1 MRRASLLEH
10 GAWPVKALWQSVRN
24 LGSLAA
30 RRPPWRACG
39 KALKPLGLSA
49 ILGLAAAGAAA
60 GLPEPPRQLMPPG
73 AIPEEQRQSIAEIA
87 NRYSAAQDEGEKTQ
101 AAQALAEQLWTAP
114 FLPQRRQG
122 GVGLPDAL
130 IQAMARDMAGN
141 VPQARMNAVARILA
155 VADTS
160 GRAAMAGPLL
170 AHLRQAQ
177 AEPDRASTRTAL
189 WTATR
194 GAPETIFQAI
204 RDTRDERT
212 LGDLAQIAAG
222 LDLPD
227 DVRLKLDAAS
237 ATSTSP
243 TVRIQI
249 AQTLGPGSTGYRDI
263 VRELI
268 LALERA
274 PSDEA
279 RDRLIATLGGFPKP
293 DDAIA
298 QAMIDAV
305 SRANTSSRVTWRTL
319 AQSGPA
325 GLLYL
330 AGSIKGEA
338 DATRLVDKATMMAAV
353 VAESWPLPAEIASAV
368 IEAAIDARL
377 RSDDPLLRSSVQ
389 AMLLRAGQAAVAP
402 LRQTLDHAAPGQA
415 RDDLAAAL
423 VRLQGR

>member
-1 MRRASLLEH
+1 MRRPA
-10 GAWPVKALWQSVRN
+10 
-24 LGSLAA
+24 
-30 RRPPWRACG
+30 WRACG
-39 KALKPLGLSA
+39 PALRPFGLSA
-49 ILGLAAAGAAA
+49 ILGLTAAGAAA
-60 GLPEPPRQLMPPG
+60 AGLPDPPRQSPPR
-73 AIPEEQRQSIAEIA
+73 EELSAEHQRRFAEIA
-87 NRYSAAQDEGEKTQ
+87 RRYVAAQDEGEKTQ

-114 FLPQRRQG
+114 FLSQRRQG
-122 GVGLPDAL
+122 GVGLSDAL

-141 VPQARMNAVARILA
+141 VPQPRMNAVARILA
-155 VADTS
+155 VADAP

-194 GAPETIFQAI
+194 GASETIFQAI

-222 LDLPD
+222 LPLPD

-237 ATSTSP
+237 AASTSP
-243 TVRIQI
+243 AVRIQI

-279 RDRLIATLGGFPKP
+279 RERLIVTLGGFPKP

-305 SRANTSSRVTWRTL
+305 SRSNTSSRVTWRTL

-353 VAESWPLPAEIASAV
+353 AGESWPLPAEIASAV

-389 AMLLRAGQAAVAP
+389 AMLLRTGQAAVAP
-402 LRQTLDHAAPGQA
+402 LRQALDHAAPGQA